1 MADQSVP
8 SIQNPYDCIE
18 RVVHKLRPDEVRLV
32 LAAINYYV
40 VHKTGEAKQEAL
52 KEYLAGTWIERVTTE
67 RGLNEDERVALVIN
81 EGTRALWGWLDKE
94 PCLANE
100 GEKRG
105 AGLLIAREA
114 MKHFDVPL
122 AIFLAY
128 FIGTADEA
136 TLAMALEAGREQRD
150 KQHAEHR
157 ASLRI
162 VT

>member
-1 MADQSVP
+1 MNVWP
-8 SIQNPYDCIE
+8 SS
-18 RVVHKLRPDEVRLV
+18 L
-32 LAAINYYV
+32 
-40 VHKTGEAKQEAL
+40 T
-52 KEYLAGTWIERVTTE
+52 KET
-67 RGLNEDERVALVIN
+67 ALV
-81 EGTRALWGWLDKE
+81 GAGSTE

-100 GEKRG
+100 GDKRG

-114 MKHFDVPL
+114 MNHFDVPL

-150 KQHAEHR
+150 KQHAERR